1 MSLVSII
8 LDGIST
14 QFNNSKEKDQ
24 FLAEKKRLG
33 YVYEYKTD
41 CVVYLFKAETEIAPC
56 IARIA
61 RRKPQIQRILKT
73 AERKKKMMENVKE
86 FNYHN

>member
-24 FLAEKKRLG
+24 FFAEKKRLG

-41 CVVYLFKAETEIAPC
+41 CVVYLFKAEAEIASC
-56 IARIA
+56 IARLE
-61 RRKPQIQRILKT
+61 RRKLQIERIRKG
-73 AERKKKMMENVKE
+73 AEMKKEMMKNMKE
-86 FNYHN
+86 FNYDN